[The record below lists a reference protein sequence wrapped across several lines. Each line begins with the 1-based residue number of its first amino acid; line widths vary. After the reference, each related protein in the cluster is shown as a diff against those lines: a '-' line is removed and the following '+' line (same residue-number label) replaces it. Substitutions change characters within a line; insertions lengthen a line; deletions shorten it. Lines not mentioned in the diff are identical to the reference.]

1 MVTIIIDCTK
11 SHYKFLEYWNP
22 LQLKHAKMEFIFNE
36 HSILYAIK
44 KASNKHVFVTSPNLI
59 PTYET
64 MVKLETLR
72 ENTMLAPQNHIGI
85 STNSI
90 TPVSYEKDKCLSMDE
105 TFSMNSYIDKFNPEI
120 IEEGSMY
127 SV

>member
-1 MVTIIIDCTK
+1 
-11 SHYKFLEYWNP
+11 
-22 LQLKHAKMEFIFNE
+22 
-36 HSILYAIK
+36 
-44 KASNKHVFVTSPNLI
+44 
-59 PTYET
+59 

-72 ENTMLAPQNHIGI
+72 ENTMLAPQNYIGI
-85 STNSI
+85 STKSI
-90 TPVSYEKDKCLSMDE
+90 SAISYEKNKCLSMDE